1 MSSSIEDLEQDIR
14 SLRSEMESL
23 KVKSTNLKER
33 IDKLKQPTSISK
45 KKKRHRLPDDEPPKP
60 KDGNTEPL
68 DKRFNG
74 VMNEFGPI
82 FEKFPQLHDIL
93 YKEYNFED
101 DKENENE
108 GSDYESNYLSSP
120 SSSTGKSLSVTPSKR
135 RKVTSSTEQDNS
147 DDDDDDDDDDDNGNV
162 KNDDNLPEYEWVL
175 KNQHTIEHKMFD
187 TSVGDMLDTT
197 ILSSPSKRKQRPMGG
212 SREKNDPTLAK
223 LKNDIIIENMFRL
236 FGVTFFPVIDPTDL
250 QLNVETQELDVT
262 REMLGIR
269 FDIFNQVLKRFETPF
284 YILLKRKLKSKSWAI
299 FKHTIPSYIDI
310 EVLFVDITFNGASV
324 NGFEDLYLFA
334 KEVYLQLWQNSIRSQ
349 LFDELV
355 QADVISIIYNDM
367 RSTRVQ
373 FEIVDTPIKLELQI
387 NKDQIKSIRIIDGIP
402 NVDVQ
407 SNISMVLLGS
417 IYELKY
423 KINMIKLSIYSSV

>member
-1 MSSSIEDLEQDIR
+1 MSGSIEDLEQDIR

-33 IDKLKQPTSISK
+33 IDKLKQPSAISRKK
-45 KKKRHRLPDDEPPKP
+45 KKKRQQKEKSSLPDDEPPKP
-60 KDGNTEPL
+60 REETTPPQ

-93 YKEYNFED
+93 YKEYYFED
-101 DKENENE
+101 DIGNE
-108 GSDYESNYLSSP
+108 GKGSGYESNNSFSA
-120 SSSTGKSLSVTPSKR
+120 SSSSAGNSREVTPSKR
-135 RKVTSSTEQDNS
+135 RKVTPGTENDEN
-147 DDDDDDDDDDDNGNV
+147 D
-162 KNDDNLPEYEWVL
+162 DDNLPEYEWVL
-175 KNQHTIEHKMFD
+175 KNQQTIEHKMFD

-212 SREKNDPTLAK
+212 TREKTDPALAK
-223 LKNDIIIENMFRL
+223 LKNDIVIENMFRL

-269 FDIFNQVLKRFETPF
+269 FDIFNQVLKKFETPF
-284 YILLKRKLKSKSWAI
+284 YILLKRKLKSNSWAI

-310 EVLFVDITFNGASV
+310 EVLFVDITFNGASA
-324 NGFEDLYLFA
+324 NGFEDIYLFA

-355 QADVISIIYNDM
+355 QDDVISIIYNDM

-373 FEIVDTPIKLELQI
+373 LEIIDTPIKLELQI
-387 NKDQIKSIRIIDGIP
+387 NKDQIKSVRIIDGIP